1 MNKKLMAVAV
11 AGALAVPGVALAQSS
26 TVQIGG
32 SLTAFYYNHDANNP
46 GLGQS
51 GDILETSEPEL
62 FVRGEEKLGGGLSF
76 WFQCTSSMDAMIG
89 GSAAAQGICSRNS
102 GLGFRGSFGNIF
114 AGNWDTPQKLTF
126 NMARGWFGSTNS
138 VTGGSGRILFG
149 NGPSGVS
156 NPVQTVGSPSTT
168 TTPVVG
174 GFSTVVTTA
183 ATGTAMTNGPSG
195 FARRQANAWNY
206 HSPNWGGFSILAAYS
221 ADNESTGRPEASLL
235 DPRLFSL
242 GGSFRTGPLTLAV
255 AYEQHNDYNPGNAT
269 QGTAAG
275 QYSGGQD
282 DNWTLV
288 AGYKFAGFDVR
299 AIYSQTNYEVQNGAD
314 LKVKGWGL
322 YADWAIA
329 GPHTVRAQYVMTDDT
344 SGSSAINAAPYIGPL
359 RGNSCGA
366 LSNVSCASDTGSKL
380 WSLVYSYAFSK
391 RTEGSVIYTKLD
403 NDANAAF
410 SLGKVNA
417 IAGTSQS
424 SAGLAVKHR
433 F

>member
-32 SLTAFYYNHDANNP
+32 SLTAFYYNHDVNNP
-46 GLGQS
+46 GAGQS
-51 GDILETSEPEL
+51 GDVLETSEPEL

-89 GSAAAQGICSRNS
+89 GSAAAQGLCARNS

-114 AGNWDTPQKLTF
+114 AGNWDTPQKLVW

-138 VTGGSGRILFG
+138 VTGGGGRTLYG

-156 NPVQTVGSPSTT
+156 NPTT
-168 TTPVVG
+168 TTTGVL
-174 GFSTVVTTA
+174 SNSTA
-183 ATGTAMTNGPSG
+183 ATITTTTSNGPAG
-195 FARRQANAWNY
+195 FARRQSNSWNY
-206 HSPNWGGFSILAAYS
+206 HSPSWSGFTVNASYS
-221 ADNESTGRPEASLL
+221 ADNESSGRPETSLL

-242 GGSFRTGPLTLAV
+242 GGAFRSGPLLVAL
-255 AYEQHNDYNPGNAT
+255 AYEQHNDYNPGNNST
-269 QGTAAG
+269 QGTALG
-275 QYSGGQD
+275 NYSGGTD

-288 AGYKFAGFDVR
+288 AGYTFAGFNVR
-299 AIYSQTNYEVQNGAD
+299 GMYSQTTYETQVGGD
-314 LKVKGWGL
+314 LKVKGFGL
-322 YADWAIA
+322 FADWAIS
-329 GPHTVRAQYVMTDDT
+329 GPHTIRAQYVQTDDT
-344 SGSSAINAAPYIGPL
+344 SGSSTINASPYIGPL
-359 RGNSCGA
+359 RGNVCGA
-366 LSNVSCASDTGSKL
+366 TSNVSCAGSTGSQL

-391 RTEGSVIYTKLD
+391 RTEGSIVYTKLD
-403 NDANAAF
+403 NDSNAAF
-410 SLGKVNA
+410 SLGKVSA

-424 SAGLAVKHR
+424 SAGVAVKHR

>member
-32 SLTAFYYNHDANNP
+32 SLTAFYYKHDANNP
-46 GLGQS
+46 GLAQS

-76 WFQCTSSMDAMIG
+76 WFQCTSSLDGMIG
-89 GSAAAQGICSRNS
+89 GSAAAQGMCGRNS

-114 AGNWDTPQKLTF
+114 AGNWDTPQKLVM
-126 NMARGWFGSTNS
+126 NRARGWFGSTNS
-138 VTGGSGRILFG
+138 VTGGTGRLMFG

-156 NPVQTVGSPSTT
+156 NPVQSMVSSTT
-168 TTPVVG
+168 TTPVIG
-174 GFSTVVTTA
+174 GVSTIVTTA
-183 ATGTAMTNGPSG
+183 GSGTAMSNTPAG
-195 FARRQANAWNY
+195 FARRQANSWNY
-206 HSPNWGGFSILAAYS
+206 HSPNWSGFSVNASYS

-235 DPRLFSL
+235 DPRLYSIGGAFS
-242 GGSFRTGPLTLAV
+242 SGPFLVAL
-255 AYEQHNDYNPGNAT
+255 AYEKHDDYNPGNAT
-269 QGTAAG
+269 VGVAAG
-275 QYSGGQD
+275 NYSGGSD

-288 AGYKFAGFDVR
+288 GGFKFATFDLR
-299 AIYSQTNYEVQNGAD
+299 AMYSQTTYDVHIGGD
-314 LKVKGWGL
+314 LKTKGFGL

-329 GPHTVRAQYVMTDDT
+329 GPHTLRAQYVQQDDT
-344 SGSSAINAAPYIGPL
+344 SGSSVLNASPYIGPL

-366 LSNVSCASDTGSKL
+366 LSNVTCATSTGAKL

-403 NDANAAF
+403 NDSNAAF
-410 SLGKVNA
+410 SLGKVSA
-417 IAGTSQS
+417 IAGTSQT
-424 SAGLAVKHR
+424 SAGVAVKHR